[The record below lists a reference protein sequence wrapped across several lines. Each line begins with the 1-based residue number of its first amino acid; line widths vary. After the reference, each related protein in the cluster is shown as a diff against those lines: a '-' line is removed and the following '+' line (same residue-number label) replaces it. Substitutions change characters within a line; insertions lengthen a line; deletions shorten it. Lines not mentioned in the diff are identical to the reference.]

1 MPKGKPLSA
10 AHKAKIAAGVRAYHR
25 GCAPKAK
32 AKAKSKKPAKPP
44 AKPKKLTAGEK
55 ADDAWHARNKD
66 TSGQAQANR
75 VNSVADR
82 IARQAAIR
90 KDMARV
96 RRIRG
101 R

>member
-32 AKAKSKKPAKPP
+32 AKAKSKKPAKP
-44 AKPKKLTAGEK
+44 KKLTAGEK

-82 IARQAAIR
+82 IKRRAAIQ

>member
-25 GCAPKAK
+25 RCAPKPKAK
-32 AKAKSKKPAKPP
+32 AKKPS
-44 AKPKKLTAGEK
+44 KPKKLTAEER
-55 ADDAWHARNKD
+55 ADDSWHARNKD
-66 TSGQAQANR
+66 MSGQAQANR

-90 KDMARV
+90 KDMERV